1 MVNGKSIVF
10 DCVILGNPPSMK
22 NQRRIV
28 YSGGR
33 PLIIKSKKALSYRNS
48 FIEQCPIV
56 DPIIEDDVVLL
67 VDVWYGSRRPDLAC
81 IDYIQDL
88 IQGKVIKNDRQ
99 VKASQS
105 IWNLDRENPR
115 VRVRVGLAPD
125 GSSEGLSSFEQSEIW
140 DVLIEKK

>member
-1 MVNGKSIVF
+1 LVNGKSIVF

>member
-1 MVNGKSIVF
+1 
-10 DCVILGNPPSMK
+10 MK